1 MDNRKGSGIFLGIV
15 SIATLIVAVIGATFA
30 YFSASTES
38 NEGAIGL
45 QAYEYK
51 LTLSVVPVFPEGA
64 SALIP
69 LNPTTKIKTD
79 KNEFIKLDETGQLVA
94 TTDESEGMNNLQ
106 YAINAAKKR
115 CIDDYGM
122 QVCALYQVIINNESP
137 NEVILRGE
145 IETTSNIAST
155 KPNRTPFK
163 NLTYQEI
170 TGNHED
176 STLKLVEGA
185 LPVTL
190 AEEVGA
196 SVKIGNINVP
206 GGKVNGAGDF
216 EPGIGTAY
224 ILVYLNDNGD
234 QTGEMGASMTGKL
247 KYASQD
253 GLGTTLTGMFK
264 VSITDPDPTPDPEI
278 PSEDDPT
285 DEPTGQE

>member
-1 MDNRKGSGIFLGIV
+1 MDNSRRGSGIFLGIV
-15 SIATLIVAVIGATFA
+15 SIATLIVAIIGATFA

-51 LTLSVVPVFPEGA
+51 LTLSVIPIYPEGA

-69 LNPTTKIKTD
+69 LNPTTKIKTNND
-79 KNEFIKLDETGQLVA
+79 QYIKLDESGSIVETAL
-94 TTDESEGMNNLQ
+94 ESEGMNNLQ

-115 CIDDYGM
+115 CIDDNGM

-137 NEVILRGE
+137 NEVILSGQ

-163 NLTYQEI
+163 NLTYQDLK
-170 TGNHED
+170 GSHDD
-176 STLKLVEGA
+176 STLELVGE
-185 LPVTL
+185 PVTL
-190 AEEVGA
+190 AEEVGT
-196 SVKIGNINVP
+196 SVKIGNIKVP
-206 GGKVNGAGDF
+206 GGTTNAMGDF
-216 EPGIGTAY
+216 EPGVGSGY
-224 ILVYLNDNGD
+224 ILVYLNDFGD

-264 VSITDPDPTPDPEI
+264 VSITEPEPEPEPDPE
-278 PSEDDPT
+278 PDPA
-285 DEPTGQE
+285 EPTE

>member
-1 MDNRKGSGIFLGIV
+1 MDSRKGSGIFLGIV
-15 SIATLIVAVIGATFA
+15 SIATLIVAIIGATFA

-51 LTLSVVPVFPEGA
+51 LTLSVVPIYPEGA

-69 LNPTTKIKTD
+69 LNPTTKIKTTED
-79 KNEFIKLDETGQLVA
+79 EYIKLDESGTLV
-94 TTDESEGMNNLQ
+94 TTPLEEEGMNNLQ
-106 YAINAAKKR
+106 YAINAARKR
-115 CIDDYGM
+115 CIDDNGM

-137 NEVILRGE
+137 NEVILKGQ
-145 IETTSNIAST
+145 IETTSNVAST

-170 TGNHED
+170 TGKHEENN
-176 STLKLVEGA
+176 LALVGD
-185 LPVTL
+185 PVTL
-190 AEEVGA
+190 AEEVGK
-196 SVKIGNINVP
+196 SVQIGNIKVP
-206 GGKVNGAGDF
+206 GGTTNALGDF
-216 EPGIGTAY
+216 EPGVGTGY
-224 ILVYLNDNGD
+224 ILVYLNDFGD

-264 VSITDPDPTPDPEI
+264 VSITEPEPDPE
-278 PSEDDPT
+278 PDP
-285 DEPTGQE
+285 DEPTEE

>member
-1 MDNRKGSGIFLGIV
+1 MDSRKGSGIFLGIV
-15 SIATLIVAVIGATFA
+15 SIATLIVAIIGATFA

-51 LTLSVVPVFPEGA
+51 LTLSVVPLYPEGA

-69 LNPTTKIKTD
+69 LNP
-79 KNEFIKLDETGQLVA
+79 A
-94 TTDESEGMNNLQ
+94 TVIENAPEPNNTNLL
-106 YAINAAKKR
+106 YAINVAKKK

-137 NEVILRGE
+137 NEVILKGE
-145 IETTSNIAST
+145 LETTSNIAST

-163 NLTYQEI
+163 NLTYQEV

-176 STLKLVEGA
+176 NTLTLVEGS
-185 LPVTL
+185 LPVTI
-190 AEEVGA
+190 AEEVGS

-206 GGKVNGAGDF
+206 GGKANAIGDF
-216 EPGIGTAY
+216 EPGVGTAY

-253 GLGTTLTGMFK
+253 GLGTTLTGTFK
-264 VSITDPDPTPDPEI
+264 VAAPEPEPAPGPDDPDVP
-278 PSEDDPT
+278 
-285 DEPTGQE
+285 DEPTE

>member
-1 MDNRKGSGIFLGIV
+1 MDSRKGSGIFLGIV
-15 SIATLIVAVIGATFA
+15 SIATLIVAIIGATFA

-51 LTLSVVPVFPEGA
+51 LTLSVVPIYPEGA

-69 LNPTTKIKTD
+69 LNPTTKIKTTD
-79 KNEFIKLDETGQLVA
+79 DEYIKLDETGTLVA
-94 TTDESEGMNNLQ
+94 TPLEEEGMNNLQ

-115 CIDDYGM
+115 CIDDNGM

-137 NEVILRGE
+137 NEVILRGQ
-145 IETTSNIAST
+145 IETTSNVAST

-170 TGNHED
+170 TGNHEENNLV
-176 STLKLVEGA
+176 LKGD
-185 LPVTL
+185 PVTL
-190 AEEVGA
+190 AEEVGT
-196 SVKIGNINVP
+196 SVQIGNINVP
-206 GGKVNGAGDF
+206 GGTRNEAGDF
-216 EPGIGTAY
+216 EPGVGTGY
-224 ILVYLNDNGD
+224 ILIYLNDFGD

-253 GLGTTLTGMFK
+253 GLGTTLTGIFK
-264 VSITDPDPTPDPEI
+264 VSITEPEPEPGPDDPDPV
-278 PSEDDPT
+278 
-285 DEPTGQE
+285 EPTE